1 MNKTKQRRQLRTRNK
16 INKVNR
22 GLPRLSVYRT
32 DQHIYVQAIDDKTSN
47 TIASAS
53 TVQDKHKGKENSL
66 DKAIRI
72 GSLIAERLKDKK
84 VKKIVFDRGRFP
96 YKGRIKSLA
105 DSARKSGLEF

>member
-1 MNKTKQRRQLRTRNK
+1 MSNAKQRRQLRTRNK

-22 GLPRLSVYRT
+22 GLLRLSVYRT
-32 DQHIYVQAIDDKTSN
+32 DQHIYVQAIDDKTSA

-53 TVQDKHKGKENSL
+53 TVQDKTKEKESTF

-72 GSLIAERLKDKK
+72 GSLIAERLIAKNI
-84 VKKIVFDRGRFP
+84 KKIVFDRGSYP